1 MKHLKSLLLAFSSIS
16 LLAVFAPCVAA
27 QSRETYQQM
36 SAAQRAKFV
45 SVCAREIASRISN
58 TEYQFTPEF
67 ELDIQK
73 SLDWYLERVSN
84 SRSTKTDLSVVL
96 QRAQPQAPTLMRVFK
111 TRGVSPLLG
120 LYIPWI
126 ESEYV
131 NIQTPNDVGSIGM
144 FQILASTGMTLG
156 LTPDELLNVEKSAD
170 AAARYLTRSLKT
182 FDSYS
187 TKEALALLAYNRG
200 DNSVATDA
208 RLYINDQN
216 SSCGICVVA
225 KQIEKASDAS
235 KEETYYVQRF
245 FAAAII
251 GENPKAFGLQSAPLS
266 SF

>member
-1 MKHLKSLLLAFSSIS
+1 MI
-16 LLAVFAPCVAA
+16 AVFASFAVGQTGA
-27 QSRETYQQM
+27 TYQQM
-36 SAAQRAKFV
+36 SSAQRAKFV
-45 SVCAREIASRISN
+45 SLQAREIARKISN
-58 TEYQFTPEF
+58 TDYQFTPEF

-73 SLDWYLERVSN
+73 SVDSYLERVN
-84 SRSTKTDLSVVL
+84 NPRSTKTDLSVVI

-131 NIQTPNDVGSIGM
+131 NIQTPNDAGSIGM
-144 FQILASTGMTLG
+144 FQILASTGMSLG
-156 LTPDELLNVEKSAD
+156 LNPTDLLDVEKSAD
-170 AAARYLTRSLKT
+170 AAARYLTRSLKV

-200 DNSVATDA
+200 NNSVASDA
-208 RLYINDQN
+208 QLYVNDQN
-216 SSCGICVVA
+216 SSCSICVLT
-225 KQIEKASDAS
+225 KQIEKANETS